1 MKLSNKHRK
10 LVNTHLFDLKK
21 CIITFT
27 FLLGLCCILPAQSVY
42 VVDNNQ
48 GSGAEFTSLQAAID
62 AASAN
67 DIIYVQPSPNGYGNI
82 NITKPITIYGQG
94 HIPELNAG
102 QYASV
107 SNIFFRSANASG
119 SKLSGLYINNIY
131 LDNTTYTNHDVVI
144 TNNRVAYI
152 GGNSTTTQAN
162 NVVISG
168 NYIRNANFNAIDPY
182 NSQNWII
189 SNNIIEQPQTSA
201 TWGSFSRFNSSI
213 IFNNNIVLTR
223 QNGNG
228 SGAIQLF
235 ANCSGTQITNNIF
248 IFKGTSVSNFSLG
261 SNNALSFQNNLTY
274 NYNGTLDAL
283 SGSGNIDNTDPQF
296 VAFNSN
302 ASLNTTAN
310 DYRIQ
315 SGSPAENAGTDG
327 NDLGVYNGGFPFN
340 PRGYPTELPYLT
352 DFVIFNNIITP
363 GSTLNINIKANANL
377 NN

>member
-1 MKLSNKHRK
+1 MKLSNKHRN
-10 LVNTHLFDLKK
+10 LVNAHLFDLKK

-27 FLLGLCCILPAQSVY
+27 FLSGLCCILSAQSVY

-62 AASAN
+62 AAAAN

-82 NITKPITIYGQG
+82 NMTKPITIYGLG

-152 GGNSTTTQAN
+152 VGNSTTTQAN

-182 NSQNWII
+182 NSQNWIV
-189 SNNIIEQPQTSA
+189 SNNIIEQPNTSA
-201 TWGSFSRFNSSI
+201 TWGSFNRFNSSI

-248 IFKGTSVSNFSLG
+248 LFKGTSVSNFNLG

-274 NYNGTLDAL
+274 NYNGTLDVL
-283 SGSGNIDNTDPQF
+283 SGSGNIDNADPQF

-302 ASLNTTAN
+302 ASLNTTAS
-310 DYRIQ
+310 DYHIQ
-315 SGSPAENAGTDG
+315 TGSPAENAGTDG
-327 NDLGVYNGGFPFN
+327 NDLGVYNGGFPFS

-363 GSTLNINIKANANL
+363 GSTLNVNIKANANL